1 MCSSYPERGFRGINL
16 VNIFSFLFLFR
27 LASVLYLESSLLP
40 AFSFMAKTLFFCIWA
55 FLLPLTPSLA
65 QKNGFV
71 YSGFDPGTANLTLKD
86 YARIGT
92 NRILRLTNDTSRL
105 KGYAFH
111 PSPIRFKDG
120 SNSNSAFSFSTAF
133 AFAIVPK
140 YPKLGGHGLSFAI
153 VPSIEFRGAH
163 PSQYLGLLNASDNG
177 NFSNHIF
184 AVEFDTVQDFEF
196 GDINDNHVGI
206 DINGMTSNATVS
218 AGDVHLQSGN
228 TIQAWVDYDGQ
239 NKVFNVS
246 FAISSTKPTSPNL
259 SFPVDLSPILK
270 DYMYVGFTAS
280 TGLLASS
287 HYIMGWNFQ
296 MNGKADSLDLSAL
309 PALPKPKKKN
319 MGFIIGASTAAAFLL
334 GAAISA
340 AIYLFKKIK
349 NADVIEPW
357 EREYGPHRFSYSEL
371 KQATKNF
378 RDKELLG
385 FGGFGRVYKGTLPNT
400 HTQIA
405 VKRVSHESK
414 QGLREFVAEIASIGR
429 LRHRNLVQLQG
440 WCRRRGD
447 LLLVYDYM
455 CNGSLDKFLF
465 DEPKSVLG
473 WEQRMNIIRGVAAG
487 LLYLH
492 EEWDQVVLHRDVKA
506 SNVLLDADL
515 NGKLGDFGLARLYE
529 HGTNLHTTH
538 VVGTLGYLAPE
549 LTRTGKPTTSTDVFA
564 FGALLLEVA
573 CGRRPVEAKALPEE
587 LILVDWVWEQWRE
600 GRILAAMDHRLDD
613 VFVKEQAELVLKLG
627 LLCSHPVAGE
637 RPRMRD
643 AVRYMDGEAVLP
655 EVPVMPPSEYNRTVG
670 FDDFVDS
677 YPSSSEKEGGPLFS
691 FETEATSTADLL
703 CAPPGTIWPNTSR

>member
-1 MCSSYPERGFRGINL
+1 MT
-16 VNIFSFLFLFR
+16 
-27 LASVLYLESSLLP
+27 
-40 AFSFMAKTLFFCIWA
+40 KTLFFCIWVF
-55 FLLPLTPSLA
+55 FLCFSPSLA
-65 QKNGFV
+65 QKSGFF
-71 YSGFDPGTANLTLKD
+71 YSGFDPATANLTLKGQ
-86 YARIGT
+86 ARIGT
-92 NRILRLTNDTSRL
+92 NRILRLTNGTSRL
-105 KGYAFH
+105 KGYAFY
-111 PSPIRFKDG
+111 PSPFRFKDG
-120 SNSNSAFSFSTAF
+120 SNNNSAFSFSAAF
-133 AFAIVPK
+133 ALAIVPN
-140 YPKLGGHGLSFAI
+140 YPKLGGHGLAFALA
-153 VPSIEFRGAH
+153 PSTEFKGAQ
-163 PSQYLGLLNASDNG
+163 PSQYLGLLNASDNA
-177 NFSNHIF
+177 NFSNHIV

-218 AGDVHLQSGN
+218 AGDIYLESGN
-228 TIQAWVDYDGQ
+228 TIQAWVDYDGET
-239 NKVFNVS
+239 KVFNVS
-246 FAISSTKPTSPNL
+246 FAMSSSKPASPNL
-259 SFPVDLSPILK
+259 SFPVDLSPILE

-287 HYIMGWNFQ
+287 HYIMGWSFQ
-296 MNGKADSLDLSAL
+296 MNEKAASLDLSAL
-309 PALPKPKKKN
+309 PSLPKPKKKH
-319 MGFIIGASTAAAFLL
+319 MGFIIGASTAAAFFM
-334 GAAISA
+334 GTAISA
-340 AIYLFKKIK
+340 AVYLFKKIK

-414 QGLREFVAEIASIGR
+414 QGLPEFVAEIASIGR

-465 DEPKSVLG
+465 DKPKSVLT
-473 WEQRMNIIRGVAAG
+473 WEQRFNIIRGVAAG

-506 SNVLLDADL
+506 SNVLLDPDL

-529 HGTNLHTTH
+529 HGTNPHTTH

-549 LTRTGKPTTSTDVFA
+549 LTRTGKATTSTDVFA

-573 CGRRPVEAKALPEE
+573 CGRRPIEAKAPPEE

-600 GRILAAMDHRLDD
+600 GRILATMDHRLNG
-613 VFVKEQAELVLKLG
+613 VFVKEEAELVLKMG
-627 LLCSHPVAGE
+627 LLASHPVAAE

-643 AVRYMDGEAVLP
+643 AVRYLDGKAVVP
-655 EVPVMPPSEYNRTVG
+655 EVPVIQPTDNNRTVG
-670 FDDFVDS
+670 FDDFLSS
-677 YPSSSEKEGGPLFS
+677 YPSSSGGPIFS
-691 FETEATSTADLL
+691 FETDDTSTADILF
-703 CAPPGTIWPNTSR
+703 AAPGTIWPNASG